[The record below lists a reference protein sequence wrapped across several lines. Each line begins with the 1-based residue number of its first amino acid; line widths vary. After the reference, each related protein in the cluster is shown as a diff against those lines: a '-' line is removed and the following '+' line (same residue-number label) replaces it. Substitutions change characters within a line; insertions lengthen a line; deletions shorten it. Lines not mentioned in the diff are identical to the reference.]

1 MSNTEISDAEAHAL
15 VLKRF
20 ETMTHEEAQGW
31 LDHIAKVFGTTDATS
46 AKSPQNTPRLKTSTA
61 PKKSPR
67 KTAAKV
73 AAG

>member
-20 ETMTHEEAQGW
+20 ETMTREEAQGW
-31 LDHIAKVFGTTDATS
+31 LDHVTKVFGPQDATS
-46 AKSPQNTPRLKTSTA
+46 AKSLQSTPRLKTSKVS
-61 PKKSPR
+61 KKSPR

>member
-20 ETMTHEEAQGW
+20 ETMTREEAQGW
-31 LDHIAKVFGTTDATS
+31 LDHVSKVFGPQDVSS
-46 AKSPQNTPRLKTSTA
+46 AKSPHGTPRLKTSKA
-61 PKKSPR
+61 SKKLPR